1 MTLVIA
7 TNRAAVV
14 ALDSSNTDVAKV
26 PSSVT
31 VAVGSRTGT
40 FLVDTSTVAERTVVT
55 IGAQFEGVRQTNT
68 LTVLT
73 PVLTPRFTVSSD
85 SKGSNACSIIDGSGN
100 TDCRLDASGSGGVI
114 GQFLYTF
121 DVEGDTLTMN
131 TPSTTASADTTCSL
145 LSGASTSG
153 GTIQMTIR
161 LDLRGRDNTA
171 SASSARASQT
181 VTVTTNGF
189 CGY

>member
-7 TNRAAVV
+7 TDRAAVV
-14 ALDSSNTDVAKV
+14 ALDSNNTDVAKV

-40 FLVDTSTVAERTVVT
+40 FLVDTSTVAATTVVT

-73 PVLTPRFTVSSD
+73 PQLTPRFTVSSD
-85 SKGSNACSIIDGSGN
+85 SKGSNACSIINGSGD
-100 TDCRLDASGSGGVI
+100 TDCNLDASGSGGVI
-114 GQFLYTF
+114 DQFLYTF
-121 DVEGDTLTMN
+121 DVEGDTLTQN
-131 TPSTTASADTTCSL
+131 TPSTTARADTTCSL
-145 LSGASTSG
+145 LSGATHTS
-153 GTIQMTIR
+153 GTIQMTIHM
-161 LDLRGRDNTA
+161 DLRGRDG
-171 SASSARASQT
+171 SSSSSSLRATRT
-181 VTVTTNGF
+181 VTVTTAGF